1 MGRSGKS
8 LSYLMVE
15 SIYYVSFKPYS
26 VTHLSDVKAR
36 NPQLIRRFSDAL
48 DHWLRPVTQNMR
60 MTASILRHS
69 AGREQYFCYTAA
81 EITVKNTFCT
91 VTTAKILGWPHTTDE
106 KFL

>member
-1 MGRSGKS
+1 MKYANEIYFIHVNLKMGRSGKS

-48 DHWLRPVTQNMR
+48 DH
-60 MTASILRHS
+60 
-69 AGREQYFCYTAA
+69 
-81 EITVKNTFCT
+81 
-91 VTTAKILGWPHTTDE
+91 
-106 KFL
+106 